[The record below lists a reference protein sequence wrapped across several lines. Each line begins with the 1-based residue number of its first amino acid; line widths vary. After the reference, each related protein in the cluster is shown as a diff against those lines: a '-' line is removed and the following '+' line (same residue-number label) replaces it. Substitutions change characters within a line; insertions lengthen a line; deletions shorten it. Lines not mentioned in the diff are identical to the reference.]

1 MIAPPENA
9 TVPPGIRGF
18 TVRVHVR
25 VASMAR
31 TAPWSAPVKTLLT
44 ARQLTGLASAKRA
57 GGGRTAPPLA
67 LRGRGAQDATPPAI
81 APTGQNVILQM
92 DPVPAQPV
100 GGGRDATNR
109 ARWARLG
116 QTA

>member
-1 MIAPPENA
+1 MNDSRPNNFLSNMVDAPL
-9 TVPPGIRGF
+9 
-18 TVRVHVR
+18 
-25 VASMAR
+25 S
-31 TAPWSAPVKTLLT
+31 L
-44 ARQLTGLASAKRA
+44 QA

-100 GGGRDATNR
+100 GGGRAATNR
-109 ARWARLG
+109 ARYVL
-116 QTA
+116 